1 MFKKIRDEL
10 KKLLKGG
17 FFHIL
22 FGGTLTKVVAFVSSI
37 VVVRLISKQD
47 YAYLSYADNINSY
60 FFLFSGLGCASAI
73 LKFCVQ
79 DDRIKNKAYL
89 DFSFKIGSLF
99 QLVLLIGT
107 AVFVGVLPLPFPQ
120 ARPYLYELLLYP
132 MLYYWIGL
140 VQCFMRARSK
150 NREYAV
156 VGVLQTVLILALSI
170 GFVKLWNVTGVIGA
184 RYIAG
189 IVATL
194 YGVFIVRE
202 DLKLKATI
210 KLTKE
215 EKKTFMSFALTLLIA
230 NIFSLIMPI
239 NEGFLVNN
247 LLKEE
252 TLTSNYR
259 VANLIPQQ
267 LPFITTS
274 IITYFFPIFAKMKDK
289 REIWSQAKKVG
300 IINLAV
306 IIGVTLVGYLIS
318 PWIIRLVYGD
328 KYADATWLM
337 NWMWIMYAVTAGI
350 RILPMNI
357 LPAIGYTSFN
367 MKLSIASCVIHL
379 IIDYVLLKMIGIGA
393 VGIAGIV
400 AYGLSGIGYWIY
412 LYYQT
417 HREMIG
423 RE

>member
-1 MFKKIRDEL
+1 MFRKIREEL
-10 KKLLKGG
+10 GRLLKGG

-22 FGGTLTKVVAFVSSI
+22 FGGTLTKVVAFISSI
-37 VVVRLISKQD
+37 VVVRLISKQE

-60 FFLFSGLGCASAI
+60 FFLFSGLGCASAV

-79 DDRIKNKAYL
+79 DDRLKNKAFFNYAL
-89 DFSFKIGSLF
+89 KIGSLF
-99 QLVLLIGT
+99 QLVLLVGT
-107 AVFVGVLPLPFPQ
+107 AVFVGILPLPFPQ
-120 ARPYLYELLLYP
+120 ARPYMYELLLYP

-140 VQCFMRARSK
+140 VQCFMRARMK

-156 VGVLQTVLILALSI
+156 VGVLQTVLILGLSI
-170 GFVKLWNVTGVIGA
+170 AFVKLWQVTGVIGA
-184 RYIAG
+184 RYLAG

-194 YGVFIVRE
+194 YGVYVIRDE
-202 DLKLKATI
+202 LRLKNTVV
-210 KLTKE
+210 LTKD
-215 EKKTFMSFALTLLIA
+215 EKKAFLSFALTLLVA

-247 LLKEE
+247 LLKDEV
-252 TLTSNYR
+252 LTSNYR

-267 LPFITTS
+267 LPFVTTT
-274 IITYFFPIFAKMKDK
+274 IITYFFPIFVKMKNKD
-289 REIWSQAKKVG
+289 EIWAQARKVG
-300 IINLAV
+300 LINLL
-306 IIGVTLVGYLIS
+306 IIVFIAFVGYLVS
-318 PWIIRLVYGD
+318 PWIITMVYGD

-367 MKLSIASCVIHL
+367 MKLSIASCIVHL
-379 IIDYVLLKMIGIGA
+379 IIDYFMLKAIGIGA

-400 AYGLSGIGYWIY
+400 AYGFSGIGYWIY
-412 LYYQT
+412 LYRKT
-417 HREMIG
+417 HEKVTA
-423 RE
+423 

>member
-1 MFKKIRDEL
+1 MFRKIREEL
-10 KKLLKGG
+10 GRLLKGG

-22 FGGTLTKVVAFVSSI
+22 FGGTLTKVVAFISSI
-37 VVVRLISKQD
+37 VVVRLISKQE

-60 FFLFSGLGCASAI
+60 FFLFSGLGCASAV

-79 DDRIKNKAYL
+79 DDRLKNKAFFNYAL
-89 DFSFKIGSLF
+89 KIGSLF
-99 QLVLLIGT
+99 QLVLLVGT
-107 AVFVGVLPLPFPQ
+107 AVFVGILPLPFPQ
-120 ARPYLYELLLYP
+120 ARPYMYELLLYP

-140 VQCFMRARSK
+140 VQCFMRARMK

-156 VGVLQTVLILALSI
+156 VGVLQTVLILGLGIA
-170 GFVKLWNVTGVIGA
+170 FVKLWQVTGVIGA
-184 RYIAG
+184 RYLAG

-194 YGVFIVRE
+194 YGVYVIRDE
-202 DLKLKATI
+202 LRLKNTVV
-210 KLTKE
+210 LTKD
-215 EKKTFMSFALTLLIA
+215 EKKAFLSFALTLLVA

-247 LLKEE
+247 LLKDEV
-252 TLTSNYR
+252 LTSNYR

-267 LPFITTS
+267 LPFVTTT
-274 IITYFFPIFAKMKDK
+274 IITYFFPIFVKMKNKD
-289 REIWSQAKKVG
+289 EIWAQARKVG
-300 IINLAV
+300 LINLL
-306 IIGVTLVGYLIS
+306 IIVFIAFVGYLVS
-318 PWIIRLVYGD
+318 PWIITMVYGD

-367 MKLSIASCVIHL
+367 MKLSIASCIVHL
-379 IIDYVLLKMIGIGA
+379 IIDYFMLKAIGIGA

-400 AYGLSGIGYWIY
+400 AYGFSGIGYWIY
-412 LYYQT
+412 LYRKT
-417 HREMIG
+417 HEKVTA
-423 RE
+423 